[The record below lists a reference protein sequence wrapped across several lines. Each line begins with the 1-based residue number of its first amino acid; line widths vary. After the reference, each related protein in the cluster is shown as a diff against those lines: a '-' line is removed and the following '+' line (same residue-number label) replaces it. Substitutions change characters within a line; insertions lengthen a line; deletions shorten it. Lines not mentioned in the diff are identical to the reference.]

1 MASWPQTI
9 WYFIEITY
17 IHRSNDTHLNVIAN
31 RIDKCMEGFGKQIS
45 SFFVRLSSRSPKD
58 SIFEIESFTD
68 VFKAELVALKN
79 DYVDYKE
86 SFSAKNISFYRAST
100 KALAVLSG
108 KEALGLLLVSKR
120 INGDIKALIEKNE
133 TINLIVR
140 EFVEFSVENELR
152 LVLGLLKYAPPTN
165 FCVLW
170 HKKHIW
176 ATLLEIKIKK
186 KVYKYHEHFK
196 FSSKLI
202 KIWSKQVKVPFDGKA
217 WG

>member
-1 MASWPQTI
+1 
-9 WYFIEITY
+9 
-17 IHRSNDTHLNVIAN
+17 
-31 RIDKCMEGFGKQIS
+31 MEGFGKQIS

-68 VFKAELVALKN
+68 VFKAELIALKN

-86 SFSAKNISFYRAST
+86 SFSAKNIAFYRAST

-152 LVLGLLKYAPPTN
+152 LVLGPLKYAPPTN

-170 HKKHIW
+170 HKKHI
-176 ATLLEIKIKK
+176 
-186 KVYKYHEHFK
+186 
-196 FSSKLI
+196 
-202 KIWSKQVKVPFDGKA
+202 
-217 WG
+217 